1 MMLCL
6 IQCCMDIVARVL
18 RVVQA
23 REVVPHIVPSTDTH
37 VVVIL
42 VPGQGLGPGPG
53 PGLRPKVMMMVVLKV
68 VEVDGVEEPSECKN
82 IDMLKK
88 HIELESNKKKNNIN
102 TFYCIIF

>member
-23 REVVPHIVPSTDTH
+23 REVVPHIVLSVDTH

-42 VPGQGLGPGPG
+42 VRGPGQDLGPG

-68 VEVDGVEEPSECKN
+68 VEVYGIEEPSECKN
-82 IDMLKK
+82 IDVLKED
-88 HIELESNKKKNNIN
+88 IELESNKKK
-102 TFYCIIF
+102 

>member
-6 IQCCMDIVARVL
+6 IQCCVDIVAHVP

-23 REVVPHIVPSTDTH
+23 RDVVPHIVLNVDTH

-42 VPGQGLGPGPG
+42 VPGQGRGPGRGPG

-68 VEVDGVEEPSECKN
+68 VEVCGIEEPSECKN
-82 IDMLKK
+82 IDMLKE
-88 HIELESNKKKNNIN
+88 HTELESNKKKK
-102 TFYCIIF
+102 